1 MFHEV
6 RILNPDGKIKQV
18 VSSDKLSQLYWQQF
32 MDGENNISLVST
44 GKARVPTWVK
54 QHLDRKYPEFSNM
67 NFS

>member
-6 RILNPDGKIKQV
+6 RIFNPDGKIKQV
-18 VSSDKLSQLYWQQF
+18 VSSNKLSQLYWQQF

-44 GKARVPTWVK
+44 GRAKVPTWVK
-54 QHLDRKYPEFSNM
+54 RRLDQEYPDFFNM